1 MIPALTS
8 PATYVVVDIEADGPD
23 PFANSMLSLGAV
35 AVSAALDDAGTF
47 TVNMTPRPG
56 TAPNEKTLAW
66 FRAEAPEAFA
76 AIQVDPVAPAE
87 AMARFVEF
95 VESLPAPRIF
105 VAHPVIF
112 DGAWVDHYL
121 GLFTAVRL
129 FDHATHQTPLFA
141 RTALD
146 LPSLVMGVTG
156 RPYVECHRGRLPE
169 GWFGDVPHTHDALD
183 DALGY
188 ASVLKTVLALRAER
202 APT

>member
-23 PFANSMLSLGAV
+23 PLANAMLAIGAV
-35 AVSAALDDAGTF
+35 AVSAALEAAGTF
-47 TVNMTPRPG
+47 AVNMSPREG
-56 TAPNEKTLAW
+56 TRPNEKTLAW

-76 AIQVDPVAPAE
+76 AINVDPVPPAE
-87 AMARFVEF
+87 AMARFVAF
-95 VESLPAPRIF
+95 VEGLPAPRIF

-112 DGAWVDHYL
+112 DGAWIDRYL
-121 GLFTAVRL
+121 ALFTDVRL
-129 FDHATHQTPLFA
+129 FDHAPHQTPLFA
-141 RTALD
+141 RPALA

-156 RPYVECHRGRLPE
+156 RPYVECHRGRLPA

-202 APT
+202 EPL